1 MTFLRCLIASSLL
14 LLATVDLTHA
24 EEPVHWQVVNQI
36 RDEGFHRSQVMA
48 TVQHLTDIIGPRLT
62 GSPASHQAQEWT
74 RQQLATW
81 GLEAAQLEAYEF
93 GHGWTMERASLHLVS
108 PRRAPLTAF
117 PKAWTPG
124 TDGPVRGALRAVT
137 LESEDDLEEHRGKLA
152 GTILLL
158 LDDDPS
164 RGPDGPPFRRWE
176 DHELEDSLSFE
187 VPSGRTGAWRKRMQ
201 KRFALA
207 EKVNTFLAQEG
218 VLAVLDNSSRAYGIV
233 RTGGGGSYGLP
244 ERHRGVPT
252 LTLVQEHYNLLQR
265 LLDEDQEVEVEVDV
279 AATFHEQDT
288 MAYNTLADLPG
299 SDLADEIVLLGGHL
313 DSWHLA
319 TGATDNAA
327 ACAVMMEAMRILKA
341 IDAKPRRTIRIGLWS
356 GEEQG
361 LLGSRHHVEQRLADR
376 PESQD
381 ERQLAMPERLRDTTW
396 PIRPKP
402 GHDDFSVY
410 FNLDNG
416 GGKIR
421 GVWSQENA
429 AVVPIFEAWLQ
440 PFADLGASTVSI
452 NETSGTD
459 HLAFDSVGLPGFQFI
474 QDPMDYRARTHHTQL
489 DTLDYV
495 VREDLMQASVIV
507 ASFAYH
513 AAMRDQKMPRK
524 PLPREP
530 PAEEEEKEEE
540 EEEEAAGE
548 ASAGESASESA
559 ATQATA
565 AKEH

>member
-1 MTFLRCLIASSLL
+1 MTFLRCLATSSLL
-14 LLATVDLTHA
+14 LLATVDLAHA

-48 TVQHLTDIIGPRLT
+48 TVQHLTDTIGPRLT

-74 RQQLATW
+74 RQQLASW

-124 TDGPVRGALRAVT
+124 TDGPVQGPLLAIT
-137 LESEDDLEEHRGKLA
+137 LESEEDLEEHRGKLA
-152 GTILLL
+152 GKILLL
-158 LDDDPS
+158 LDDDPTK
-164 RGPDGPPFRRWE
+164 GPDGPPFRRW
-176 DHELEDSLSFE
+176 DGSELEESLTFE
-187 VPSGRTGAWRKRMQ
+187 VPSDRAGAWRKRMQ
-201 KRFALA
+201 KRYHFAEIL
-207 EKVNTFLAQEG
+207 NTFLAEEG

-233 RTGGGGSYGLP
+233 RTGAGGSYGMP
-244 ERHRGVPT
+244 DRHRGVPS
-252 LTLVQEHYNLLQR
+252 LTLMQEHYNLLQR
-265 LLDEDQEVEVEVDV
+265 LLEDDPAVEVELEV
-279 AATFHEQDT
+279 ATTFHEQDP
-288 MAYNTLADLPG
+288 MAYNTVADLPG

-313 DSWHLA
+313 DSWHLG

-327 ACAVMMEAMRILKA
+327 ACAVMMEAMRILQA

-361 LLGSRHHVEQRLADR
+361 LLGSRQHVAQRLADR

-381 ERQLAMPERLRDTTW
+381 EEQLAMPERLRDTTW
-396 PIRPKP
+396 PLQLKP
-402 GHDDFSVY
+402 DHDNFSVY

-421 GVWSQENA
+421 GIWSQENA
-429 AVVPIFEAWLQ
+429 AVVPIFEAWLT

-452 NETSGTD
+452 NNTSGTD

-495 VREDLMQASVIV
+495 VREDLMQAAVIV

-513 AAMRDQKMPRK
+513 AAMRDEKMPRK

-530 PAEEEEKEEE
+530 PAEEPPAEKEHKGNLD
-540 EEEEAAGE
+540 EAA
-548 ASAGESASESA
+548 A
-559 ATQATA
+559 
-565 AKEH
+565 EH